1 MFKKFL
7 SVGIIAVLALSLA
20 GCGTQSADN
29 SAKTN
34 GDKKVTIGFANLTDE
49 ITFGQAVKKGMIAEA
64 QKRGWDIIAVDN
76 KLDGAT
82 AVTNADTLLTRGIN
96 FFVEFNVDASVGPAI
111 MEKMN
116 AAKVPVIAIDI
127 PHPGATFF
135 GANNPEAGRQVGM
148 WLGNFAKNNWNG
160 QVDALVLVENPTA
173 GEVPQQRMDGIVKGV
188 KEIFPDFDEKKIVR
202 VDGRNDEINAKRT
215 VTDMLT
221 AHPNAR
227 HILIGTLNDQNGS
240 GALAALETTGR
251 QNDAVIVSQ
260 GAEGPFLE
268 NLRKGDNAWKASVA
282 YFPEKYGEYVIPLA
296 EKILKGESVPKE
308 NHPEHVVIDK
318 TNVDK
323 YYPNK

>member
-1 MFKKFL
+1 MLKKML
-7 SVGIIAVLALSLA
+7 SVGLIAVLALSLA
-20 GCGTQSADN
+20 GCGGQTADN
-29 SAKTN
+29 NAKKTD
-34 GDKKVTIGFANLTDE
+34 DKKVTIGFANLTDE

-96 FFVEFNVDASVGPAI
+96 LFVEFNVDSSVGPAI

-127 PHPGATFF
+127 PHPGTTFF
-135 GANNPEAGRQVGM
+135 GANNPEAGRQLGK
-148 WLGNFAKNNWNG
+148 WLANYAKTNWNG
-160 QVDALVLVENPTA
+160 QVDDLVLVENPTA

-188 KEIFPDFDEKKIVR
+188 KEVFPDFDDKKIIR
-202 VDGRNDEINAKRT
+202 VDGRNDEINAKT
-215 VTDMLT
+215 KVTDMLT
-221 AHPNAR
+221 AHPNDR

-251 QNDAVIVSQ
+251 QNDAVIGSQ
-260 GAEGPFLE
+260 GAEGPFLD

-282 YFPEKYGEYVIPLA
+282 YFPEKYGEYVMALA
-296 EKILKGESVPKE
+296 DKILKGESVPKE
-308 NHPEHVVIDK
+308 NHPEHIVIDK

-323 YYPNK
+323 YYPAK